1 MTKDGWMCMKRLLVL
16 LLILGTAP
24 AVSAAGLTLGGITEF
39 QVELPKDL
47 RTMAGRG
54 QLSPVTHALVT
65 IAAPSNLDMAH
76 EFPVMII
83 SATSDPEYNSSR
95 KLLLAYYEVALQAS
109 WILVAAD
116 PGTEITVGQDDVPMR
131 LALNTAALAVLAK
144 QWPGANAASMAFG
157 GFSGGAKYSEW
168 LAAAFAGQ
176 GRNVIG
182 IYLAGINI
190 STLVDAAQQFNVM
203 NDRFKRIPIFLQ
215 SGEADKVSTPAD
227 HQKIA
232 TELQRVGFKNI
243 RVGVLPGAHEVDPGP
258 FRNAL
263 EWFRQFTVVAPAG
276 K

>member
-1 MTKDGWMCMKRLLVL
+1 
-16 LLILGTAP
+16 
-24 AVSAAGLTLGGITEF
+24 
-39 QVELPKDL
+39 
-47 RTMAGRG
+47 
-54 QLSPVTHALVT
+54 
-65 IAAPSNLDMAH
+65 
-76 EFPVMII
+76 
-83 SATSDPEYNSSR
+83 
-95 KLLLAYYEVALQAS
+95 
-109 WILVAAD
+109 
-116 PGTEITVGQDDVPMR
+116 
-131 LALNTAALAVLAK
+131 
-144 QWPGANAASMAFG
+144 MAFG

-232 TELQRVGFKNI
+232 TELQRVGFKNV
-243 RVGVLPGAHEVDPGP
+243 RVGVFPGAHEVDPGP

-263 EWFRQFTVVAPAG
+263 EWFRQFTIVAPAQPSDG
-276 K
+276 CDGRSGTSATVTAAKTESNCCWRGPCRSARLFRWHSSPSCSWRDSPLEPAGH